1 MSAFSS
7 SLASL
12 GGRGPGKIEVIM
24 FFSRGAIFR
33 VSLCFWQAVGSPV
46 QSCLEFFQGTPYL
59 FTHLFVFF
67 ADQCIL

>member
-1 MSAFSS
+1 MVGSFVQPGFV
-7 SLASL
+7 

-46 QSCLEFFQGTPYL
+46 QS
-59 FTHLFVFF
+59 
-67 ADQCIL
+67 AA